1 MPDSKATIAQP
12 QTEDAIRDWLV
23 AYIAKKTS
31 TPADDIETDVTFDR
45 YGLDSAVAIAL
56 TGDLEDYLG
65 RRLSP
70 TLPYN
75 YTSIDAMAAHLAQGG
90 S

>member
-1 MPDSKATIAQP
+1 MPDSKAAIAQP
-12 QTEDAIRDWLV
+12 HTEDAIRDWLV
-23 AYIAKKTS
+23 AYIAKKTG
-31 TPADDIETDVTFDR
+31 TPADDIETDVAFDR

-56 TGDLEDYLG
+56 TGDLEDRLG

-75 YTSIDAMAAHLAQGG
+75 YQTIDAMAEYLAGGG